1 MFKIGD
7 TVSHKKW
14 YGPQYVIQTSNSDY
28 GDYIMCMTHECM
40 ISWCYDND
48 IRFIG
53 NAKMSDYKSVRI
65 MLTERIKLE

>member
-14 YGPQYVIQTSNSDY
+14 YGPQYVIQTN

-40 ISWCYDND
+40 ISWCYDNG

-53 NAKMSDYKSVRI
+53 NAKMSEYKSVRI